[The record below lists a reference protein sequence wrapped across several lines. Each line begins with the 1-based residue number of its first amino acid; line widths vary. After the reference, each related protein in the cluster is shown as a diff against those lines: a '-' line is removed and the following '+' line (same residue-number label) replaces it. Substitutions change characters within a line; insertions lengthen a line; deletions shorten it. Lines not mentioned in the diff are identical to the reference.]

1 MGTLPRR
8 NFEKLTQKCNYFGK
22 SADKMSSQQP
32 FNTVVPNIG
41 EVQHI
46 HFLSEHIGALYLNDE
61 YSDVTLVVENHR
73 FHAHKVILAARS
85 EYFRALLYGGMKESQ
100 LEEIELKDTPLAAF
114 KELLRYIY
122 RGHMTLGNQKD
133 ELILEILGLAHKYGF
148 QDLESSISDYLK
160 AVLSIKNVC
169 MVYDMASLY
178 VLEKLMHSCCFF
190 MDRHAVDVI
199 QHESFSNLSGDC
211 VRDIIS
217 RDSFCAPEVEIFKA
231 VYNWVKVN
239 EASPDECS
247 QILNEV
253 RLSLIPTQD
262 LLKVVRPTNLV
273 QPDVLLDAIQ
283 SRTESRDME
292 LKYRGYLIPEENVA
306 TPKHGA
312 TVIFGEVKS
321 ALLDGDSTNND
332 KAGIVVKLGMQCII
346 NHFRML
352 LWDKDNRSYS
362 YYIEVSMDQK
372 DWVRVID
379 HSKYWC
385 RSWQDLYFCPRVVR
399 YIRIVGTYNTL
410 NKVFHVVSLE
420 AYYTKTPFQL
430 DKNGISIPK
439 DNVATIEK
447 SASVQDGVSRSR
459 HALLNGDTSNYD
471 WESGYTC
478 HQLGSGSIC
487 VQLGQPYAIES
498 MKLLLW
504 DCDDR
509 RYSYFIE
516 VSNNEKDWEV
526 VWDRS
531 KVPCRSWQTITF

>member
-1 MGTLPRR
+1 MIQIFLQFDEFFGFFRL
-8 NFEKLTQKCNYFGK
+8 FLNYEF
-22 SADKMSSQQP
+22 
-32 FNTVVPNIG
+32 
-41 EVQHI
+41 
-46 HFLSEHIGALYLNDE
+46 
-61 YSDVTLVVENHR
+61 
-73 FHAHKVILAARS
+73 
-85 EYFRALLYGGMKESQ
+85 FRALLYGGMKESG
-100 LEEIELKDTPLAAF
+100 LNEIELKDTPLSAF
-114 KELLRYIY
+114 KQLLKYIY
-122 RGHMTLGNQKD
+122 VGQMTLSSQKD
-133 ELILEILGLAHKYGF
+133 EQILEILGLAHKYGF

-231 VYNWVKVN
+231 VTNWVKVN
-239 EASPDECS
+239 EANVQECE
-247 QILNEV
+247 QILANV

-262 LLKVVRPTNLV
+262 LLKVVRPTSLV

-283 SRTESRDME
+283 SREESRDME
-292 LKYRGYLIPEENVA
+292 LKYRGYLLPEENVA

-312 TVIFGEVKS
+312 SVIFGEVKS
-321 ALLDGDSTNND
+321 ALLDGDSSNYDMERGFSRHPIDDSND

-385 RSWQDLYFCPRVVR
+385 RSWQDLYFTPRVVR

-420 AYYTKTPFQL
+420 AYYTKKSFQL
-430 DKNGISIPK
+430 DKNGISSKI
-439 DNVATIEK
+439 DFEF
-447 SASVQDGVSRSR
+447 
-459 HALLNGDTSNYD
+459 
-471 WESGYTC
+471 
-478 HQLGSGSIC
+478 
-487 VQLGQPYAIES
+487 
-498 MKLLLW
+498 
-504 DCDDR
+504 
-509 RYSYFIE
+509 YFFI
-516 VSNNEKDWEV
+516 
-526 VWDRS
+526 
-531 KVPCRSWQTITF
+531 F

>member
-1 MGTLPRR
+1 
-8 NFEKLTQKCNYFGK
+8 
-22 SADKMSSQQP
+22 
-32 FNTVVPNIG
+32 
-41 EVQHI
+41 
-46 HFLSEHIGALYLNDE
+46 
-61 YSDVTLVVENHR
+61 
-73 FHAHKVILAARS
+73 
-85 EYFRALLYGGMKESQ
+85 MKESQ
-100 LEEIELKDTPLAAF
+100 LDEIELKDTPLSAF
-114 KELLRYIY
+114 KQLLKYIY
-122 RGHMTLGNQKD
+122 VGQMTLSSQKD
-133 ELILEILGLAHKYGF
+133 EQILEILGLAHKYGF

-178 VLEKLMHSCCFF
+178 GLEKLMHSCCFF

-231 VYNWVKVN
+231 VHNWVKVN
-239 EASPDECS
+239 DCVQECE
-247 QILNEV
+247 QILDNV

-321 ALLDGDSTNND
+321 ALLDGDSTNYDMERGFTRHPIDDNND

-420 AYYTKTPFQL
+420 AYYTKKPFQL
-430 DKNGISIPK
+430 DKNGISSK
-439 DNVATIEK
+439 FSDLDLF
-447 SASVQDGVSRSR
+447 SVLFKRFC
-459 HALLNGDTSNYD
+459 L
-471 WESGYTC
+471 
-478 HQLGSGSIC
+478 
-487 VQLGQPYAIES
+487 
-498 MKLLLW
+498 
-504 DCDDR
+504 
-509 RYSYFIE
+509 F
-516 VSNNEKDWEV
+516 
-526 VWDRS
+526 
-531 KVPCRSWQTITF
+531 

>member
-1 MGTLPRR
+1 
-8 NFEKLTQKCNYFGK
+8 
-22 SADKMSSQQP
+22 
-32 FNTVVPNIG
+32 
-41 EVQHI
+41 
-46 HFLSEHIGALYLNDE
+46 
-61 YSDVTLVVENHR
+61 
-73 FHAHKVILAARS
+73 
-85 EYFRALLYGGMKESQ
+85 MKESG
-100 LEEIELKDTPLAAF
+100 LNEIELKDTPLSAF
-114 KELLRYIY
+114 KQLLKYIY
-122 RGHMTLGNQKD
+122 VGQMTLSNQKD
-133 ELILEILGLAHKYGF
+133 EQILEILGLAHKYGF

-178 VLEKLMHSCCFF
+178 ALEKLMHSCCFF

-231 VYNWVKVN
+231 VTNWVKVN
-239 EASPDECS
+239 EANVQECE
-247 QILNEV
+247 QILANV

-312 TVIFGEVKS
+312 SVIFGEVKS
-321 ALLDGDSTNND
+321 ALLDGDSSNYDMERGFSRHPIDDSND

-385 RSWQDLYFCPRVVR
+385 RSWQDLYFTPRVVR

-420 AYYTKTPFQL
+420 AYYTKKSFQL
-430 DKNGISIPK
+430 DKHGIS
-439 DNVATIEK
+439 
-447 SASVQDGVSRSR
+447 
-459 HALLNGDTSNYD
+459 
-471 WESGYTC
+471 
-478 HQLGSGSIC
+478 
-487 VQLGQPYAIES
+487 
-498 MKLLLW
+498 
-504 DCDDR
+504 
-509 RYSYFIE
+509 
-516 VSNNEKDWEV
+516 
-526 VWDRS
+526 S
-531 KVPCRSWQTITF
+531 KNFNLVLFLIF